1 MFERYTERA
10 RRVLFF
16 ARYEASQL
24 GSISIETEHL
34 LLGLI
39 REGKGLTSRIFAR
52 SHLSLESIRKEI
64 EGRTVF
70 REKVS
75 TSVEIPFSAETKRV
89 LQFAAEEADRLLH
102 NYIGTEHLLLG
113 ILREERSVA
122 ATILMEK
129 GMRLN
134 TVREDIVA
142 LLNEK
147 TTLTRVKETPLLAE
161 FSRDLTEAAMKN
173 QLDPLVGRHIEIERV
188 QQVLCRRTKNNAVL
202 IGEPGVGKTAIVEG
216 LAQKIVYG
224 DVPHFLADK
233 RLLALDISLIVAG
246 TKYRG
251 QFEERLKAIMK
262 ELTENPNIIVFIDEL
277 HTLVGAGSAEGS
289 LDAANILKPA
299 LSRGEI
305 RCIGAT
311 TPSEYR
317 KYIEKDRSLERRF
330 QAIKVD
336 PPNER
341 ETIEVLMGVK
351 DRYETFH
358 HVEYTTEA
366 IEAAVYQSSRYITDR
381 FLPDKAID
389 LVDEAGARAKLRE
402 AGYSEEFGEI
412 NRSIR
417 VAVEQMETAVSEKN
431 FEKAQFYREQ
441 EVQARENLQFVREK
455 FDVKSSTRRVVVGKG
470 EIDEVVSKW
479 TGVPLTS
486 INQDEG
492 DKLLHMEDAL
502 HNRVISQDAA
512 ISALSRAIRRS
523 RAGLKSP
530 NRPVGSFIFLG
541 PTGVG
546 KTELARA
553 IANFL
558 FGSDHAL
565 IRFDM
570 SEYMEK
576 HSVSKLIG
584 SPPGYVG
591 HEEGGQLTEKVKRNP
606 YSVVLLDEVE
616 KAHPDLF
623 NILLQVFEDGHL
635 TDGLG
640 NRVNFKNTII
650 IMTSNIGARF
660 IQKKASLGF
669 QSADSGVISPQRQRH
684 GARRGEEDVQPGV
697 HQPHRRDHRLR
708 GALGRRPPDHH
719 QAAREAGERQPGRP
733 PAPPRARAG
742 SHRLDHRADVQGSLV
757 RRPSAAPRDPALY
770 RGSAVRGAHPRAPQ
784 GGRHPGVPRCGEPG
798 VPSGRRD
805 RERPPAGLT
814 RLRMGGPCHGYGA
827 ASARPLGSL
836 ARLRSSKLMAW
847 PLPGPSVRAAA
858 GRSQPPIMRVFAL
871 LLVALAA
878 AGEVRAQTPP
888 AGTPVRP
895 GPVRRRRA
903 IFPRRSA
910 ARPSRR
916 PAGCPRP
923 APARSSTRSCSASRS
938 RAEAP

>member
-39 REGKGLTSRIFAR
+39 REGKGLTSRLFSR
-52 SHLSLESIRKEI
+52 SHISLESIRKEI
-64 EGRTVF
+64 EGRTIF

-75 TSVEIPFSAETKRV
+75 TSVEIPFSTETKRV
-89 LQFAAEEADRLLH
+89 LQQASEEADRLLH

-113 ILREERSVA
+113 LLREERSVA
-122 ATILMEK
+122 SSILSEK

-134 TVREDIVA
+134 SVREDIVQ

-147 TTLTRVKETPLLAE
+147 TTLSQVKETPLLAE
-161 FSRDLTEAAMKN
+161 FSRDLSDSAMKN
-173 QLDPLVGRHIEIERV
+173 ELDPLVGRTVELERV

-216 LAQKIVYG
+216 LAQRVACG

-233 RLLALDISLIVAG
+233 RILALDISLIVAG

-262 ELTENPNIIVFIDEL
+262 ELAESPNIIVFIDEL

-311 TPSEYR
+311 TPAEYR

-330 QAIKVD
+330 QAVAVE
-336 PPNER
+336 PPTES
-341 ETIEVLMGVK
+341 ETLQILDGIK

-358 HVEYTTEA
+358 HVKYTTEA
-366 IEAAVYQSSRYITDR
+366 MHAAVFQSSRYITDR

-402 AGYSEEFGEI
+402 AGCSEEFSEI
-412 NRSIR
+412 NKSIR
-417 VAVEQMETAVSEKN
+417 VAVEQMENATAQKDYER
-431 FEKAQFYREQ
+431 AQFFREQ
-441 EVQARENLQFVREK
+441 EALARENLQFVREK
-455 FDVKSSTRRVVVGKG
+455 FDVNSGIHNVEVEKSD
-470 EIDEVVSKW
+470 IDEVVSKW
-479 TGVPLTS
+479 TGVPATS
-486 INQDEG
+486 LNQDEST
-492 DKLLHMEDAL
+492 KLINMETELHA
-502 HNRVISQDAA
+502 RVISQDKAV
-512 ISALSRAIRRS
+512 SALARAIRRS
-523 RAGLKSP
+523 RSGIKSP
-530 NRPVGSFIFLG
+530 DRPVGSFVFLG

-553 IANFL
+553 LTTFL
-558 FGSDHAL
+558 FGSDKAL

-591 HEEGGQLTEKVKRNP
+591 YEEGGQLTEKVKRHP

-640 NRVNFKNTII
+640 NRIDFKNTIV
-650 IMTSNIGARF
+650 IMTSNIGARY
-660 IQKKASLGF
+660 IQKRAGMGF
-669 QSADSGVISPQRQRH
+669 QSGDIQ
-684 GARRGEEDVQPGV
+684 DVQKSVSEMVLGEVKRTFNPEFINRVDEIIVFEALSDEDLRKITRMLVVQLNENLSNRGIRISVAEEVVDWIVGV
-697 HQPHRRDHRLR
+697 TCQ
-708 GALGRRPPDHH
+708 
-719 QAAREAGERQPGRP
+719 
-733 PAPPRARAG
+733 
-742 SHRLDHRADVQGSLV
+742 
-757 RRPSAAPRDPALY
+757 
-770 RGSAVRGAHPRAPQ
+770 
-784 GGRHPGVPRCGEPG
+784 
-798 VPSGRRD
+798 D
-805 RERPPAGLT
+805 RS
-814 RLRMGGPCHGYGA
+814 YG
-827 ASARPLGSL
+827 ARPL
-836 ARLRSSKLMAW
+836 
-847 PLPGPSVRAAA
+847 
-858 GRSQPPIMRVFAL
+858 
-871 LLVALAA
+871 
-878 AGEVRAQTPP
+878 
-888 AGTPVRP
+888 
-895 GPVRRRRA
+895 RRA
-903 IFPRRSA
+903 IQRYVEDPLSDELIRGNLESGDIEIYLENGAVAYRMVGETVEGHKLA
-910 ARPSRR
+910 
-916 PAGCPRP
+916 
-923 APARSSTRSCSASRS
+923 
-938 RAEAP
+938 

>member
-52 SHLSLESIRKEI
+52 SHLSLETIRKEI

-75 TSVEIPFSAETKRV
+75 TSVEIPFSTETKRV
-89 LQFAAEEADRLLH
+89 LQHAAEEADRLLH

-113 ILREERSVA
+113 ILREDRSVA
-122 ATILMEK
+122 ASILSEK
-129 GMRLN
+129 GMRLS
-134 TVREDIVA
+134 TVREDIVQ

-161 FSRDLTEAAMKN
+161 FSRDLTEGAMKN
-173 QLDPLVGRHIEIERV
+173 QLDPLVGRGSELERV

-216 LAQKIVYG
+216 LAQKISCG

-233 RLLALDISLIVAG
+233 RILALDISLIVAG

-262 ELTENPNIIVFIDEL
+262 ELTENPNIIVFVDEL

-330 QAIKVD
+330 QAVRVD
-336 PPNER
+336 PPTEG
-341 ETIEVLMGVK
+341 ETLEILMGVK

-358 HVEYTTEA
+358 RVTYTREA
-366 IEAAVYQSSRYITDR
+366 IEAAVHQSSRYINDR

-402 AGYSEEFGEI
+402 AGYSEEFSEI
-412 NRSIR
+412 NNRVR
-417 VAVEQMETAVSEKN
+417 VAVEQMESATAKKDYER
-431 FEKAQFYREQ
+431 AQFFREQ
-441 EVQARENLQFVREK
+441 EVLARENLQFVKEK
-455 FDVKSSTRRVVVGKG
+455 FDVKSGAHKVEVDK
-470 EIDEVVSKW
+470 EDIDEVVSKW
-479 TGVPLTS
+479 TGVPITS
-486 INQDEG
+486 INQDES
-492 DKLLHMEDAL
+492 DKLLNMEAHL
-502 HNRVISQDAA
+502 HRRVISQEKA
-512 ISALSRAIRRS
+512 ISALARAIRRS

-530 NRPVGSFIFLG
+530 TRPVGSFVFLG

-553 IANFL
+553 LTSFL
-558 FGSDHAL
+558 FGSDVAL

-591 HEEGGQLTEKVKRNP
+591 HEEGGQLTEKVKRHP
-606 YSVVLLDEVE
+606 YSVVLLDEIE

-640 NRVNFKNTII
+640 TRVNFKNTIV
-650 IMTSNIGARF
+650 IMTSNIGARY
-660 IQKKASLGF
+660 IQKQASMGF
-669 QSADSGVISPQRQRH
+669 QSADVKDIQRSVSEMVLGEVKRTFNPEFVNRVDEIIVFEALSDDDLRKITEMLIEQLNRNLLDRDLQISIAPEVI
-684 GARRGEEDVQPGV
+684 DWII
-697 HQPHRRDHRLR
+697 DTT
-708 GALGRRPPDHH
+708 
-719 QAAREAGERQPGRP
+719 
-733 PAPPRARAG
+733 
-742 SHRLDHRADVQGSLV
+742 
-757 RRPSAAPRDPALY
+757 
-770 RGSAVRGAHPRAPQ
+770 
-784 GGRHPGVPRCGEPG
+784 C
-798 VPSGRRD
+798 RD
-805 RERPPAGLT
+805 RS
-814 RLRMGGPCHGYGA
+814 YG
-827 ASARPLGSL
+827 ARPL
-836 ARLRSSKLMAW
+836 
-847 PLPGPSVRAAA
+847 
-858 GRSQPPIMRVFAL
+858 
-871 LLVALAA
+871 
-878 AGEVRAQTPP
+878 
-888 AGTPVRP
+888 
-895 GPVRRRRA
+895 RRA
-903 IFPRRSA
+903 IQRYVEDPLSEELIRGRLQNGKVEVYLE
-910 ARPSRR
+910 
-916 PAGCPRP
+916 AGALACRMAGQTVEGQPL
-923 APARSSTRSCSASRS
+923 A
-938 RAEAP
+938 

>member
-39 REGKGLTSRIFAR
+39 REGKGLTSRSFAR
-52 SHLSLESIRKEI
+52 SHLSLENIRKEI
-64 EGRTVF
+64 EGRSVF

-122 ATILMEK
+122 ASILMEK

-134 TVREDIVA
+134 TVREDIVQ

-161 FSRDLTEAAMKN
+161 FSRDLTESAMKN
-173 QLDPLVGRHIEIERV
+173 QLDPLVGREHELERV

-233 RLLALDISLIVAG
+233 RILALDISLIVAG

-262 ELTENPNIIVFIDEL
+262 ELTDNPNIIVFIDEL

-311 TPSEYR
+311 TPAEYR

-336 PPNER
+336 PPGER
-341 ETIEVLMGVK
+341 ETIDILLGVK
-351 DRYETFH
+351 DRYENFH
-358 HVEYTTEA
+358 HVEYTREA

-389 LVDEAGARAKLRE
+389 LVDEAGARAKLKE

-412 NRSIR
+412 N
-417 VAVEQMETAVSEKN
+417 K
-431 FEKAQFYREQ
+431 
-441 EVQARENLQFVREK
+441 
-455 FDVKSSTRRVVVGKG
+455 
-470 EIDEVVSKW
+470 
-479 TGVPLTS
+479 
-486 INQDEG
+486 DEG
-492 DKLLHMEDAL
+492 DKLLRMEGEL
-502 HNRVISQDAA
+502 HRRVISQERA
-512 ISALSRAIRRS
+512 ISAISRAIRRS
-523 RAGLKSP
+523 RAGLKNP
-530 NRPVGSFIFLG
+530 ARPVGSFVLLG

-553 IANFL
+553 LANFL

-591 HEEGGQLTEKVKRNP
+591 HEEGGQLTEKVKRTFNP
-606 YSVVLLDEVE
+606 EFINRIDE
-616 KAHPDLF
+616 
-623 NILLQVFEDGHL
+623 IIVFEAL
-635 TDGLG
+635 TDDDL
-640 NRVNFKNTII
+640 RR
-650 IMTSNIGARF
+650 IM
-660 IQKKASLGF
+660 
-669 QSADSGVISPQRQRH
+669 
-684 GARRGEEDVQPGV
+684 
-697 HQPHRRDHRLR
+697 
-708 GALGRRPPDHH
+708 
-719 QAAREAGERQPGRP
+719 
-733 PAPPRARAG
+733 
-742 SHRLDHRADVQGSLV
+742 
-757 RRPSAAPRDPALY
+757 
-770 RGSAVRGAHPRAPQ
+770 
-784 GGRHPGVPRCGEPG
+784 
-798 VPSGRRD
+798 
-805 RERPPAGLT
+805 
-814 RLRMGGPCHGYGA
+814 
-827 ASARPLGSL
+827 
-836 ARLRSSKLMAW
+836 
-847 PLPGPSVRAAA
+847 
-858 GRSQPPIMRVFAL
+858 AL
-871 LLVALAA
+871 LVEQLNLNLADRRMKVNLA
-878 AGEVRAQTPP
+878 PEVIDWIIDVT
-888 AGTPVRP
+888 
-895 GPVRRRRA
+895 
-903 IFPRRSA
+903 
-910 ARPSRR
+910 
-916 PAGCPRP
+916 CK
-923 APARSSTRSCSASRS
+923 
-938 RAEAP
+938 

>member
-16 ARYEASQL
+16 ARYEATQL
-24 GSISIETEHL
+24 GSNTIETEHL

-70 REKVS
+70 REKVQ

-102 NYIGTEHLLLG
+102 TYIGTEHLLLG
-113 ILREERSVA
+113 ILREERSA
-122 ATILMEK
+122 AASILYEK
-129 GMRLN
+129 GMRLPS
-134 TVREDIVA
+134 VREDIVQ

-147 TTLTRVKETPLLAE
+147 TAPARPKETPLLAE
-161 FSRDLTEAAMKN
+161 FSRDLTEAAMRN
-173 QLDPLVGRHIEIERV
+173 QLDPLVGRAAEVERV

-216 LAQKIVYG
+216 LAQKIVCG

-233 RLLALDISLIVAG
+233 RILALDISLIVAG

-311 TPSEYR
+311 TPAEYR

-330 QAIKVD
+330 QAVKVE
-336 PPNER
+336 PPSEA
-341 ETIEVLMGVK
+341 ETIQVLMGIK

-358 HVEYTTEA
+358 HVEYSREA

-389 LVDEAGARAKLRE
+389 LIDEAGARAKLRDAE
-402 AGYSEEFGEI
+402 MTAELGEI
-412 NRSIR
+412 SR
-417 VAVEQMETAVSEKN
+417 VVRTAVEQMDAAVTERN
-431 FEKAQFYREQ
+431 PEKAWLYRDQ
-441 EVQARENLQFVREK
+441 ELQARENLQVVRERL
-455 FDVKSSTRRVVVGKG
+455 DTKSSASRVAITKHD
-470 EIDEVVSKW
+470 IDEVVSKW

-486 INQDEG
+486 VNEDEG
-492 DKLLHMEDAL
+492 GKLLRMEEEL
-502 HNRVISQDAA
+502 HRRVVSQEKA

-523 RAGLKSP
+523 RAGLKNP
-530 NRPVGSFIFLG
+530 QRPVGSFIFLG

-553 IANFL
+553 LASFL

-591 HEEGGQLTEKVKRNP
+591 HEEGGQLTEKIKRNP
-606 YSVVLLDEVE
+606 YSVVLLDEIE

-640 NRVNFKNTII
+640 NRVNFKNAII

-669 QSADSGVISPQRQRH
+669 QSPDTREVQKSVTDMVLGEVKRTFNPEFINRIDEIIVFEPLSDDDLRRITRLLIDNLNTHLADRQLQIEVLPEVVDWIID
-684 GARRGEEDVQPGV
+684 AT
-697 HQPHRRDHRLR
+697 
-708 GALGRRPPDHH
+708 
-719 QAAREAGERQPGRP
+719 
-733 PAPPRARAG
+733 
-742 SHRLDHRADVQGSLV
+742 
-757 RRPSAAPRDPALY
+757 
-770 RGSAVRGAHPRAPQ
+770 
-784 GGRHPGVPRCGEPG
+784 C
-798 VPSGRRD
+798 RD
-805 RERPPAGLT
+805 RS
-814 RLRMGGPCHGYGA
+814 YG
-827 ASARPLGSL
+827 ARPL
-836 ARLRSSKLMAW
+836 
-847 PLPGPSVRAAA
+847 
-858 GRSQPPIMRVFAL
+858 
-871 LLVALAA
+871 
-878 AGEVRAQTPP
+878 
-888 AGTPVRP
+888 
-895 GPVRRRRA
+895 RRA
-903 IFPRRSA
+903 IQRYIEDPLSEELIRGELRTGTVEIYIDHGTLAWRTAGQGEAGRRLA
-910 ARPSRR
+910 V
-916 PAGCPRP
+916 
-923 APARSSTRSCSASRS
+923 TV
-938 RAEAP
+938 